1 MFKLILRWLF
11 ILTILLIILCFAI
24 DETIKGVFLCIPAL
38 LVSLTLDERF

>member
-11 ILTILLIILCFAI
+11 ILTILLIIFCFAI

-38 LVSLTLDERF
+38 LLNLSLEKRF